1 MIQLGMI
8 GTSKIA
14 AQFADAVK
22 DSKAYEFAAI
32 YSRKEDTAKA
42 FCTEYPFKKIYTDLN
57 ELACDPEVDAVYI
70 ASPNSLHFSQALL
83 MLTHKKHVICEKPV
97 CVTIGECRQL
107 FHTSRENNVILLEA
121 MRPAFDPAFMAVREH
136 LHKLGTI
143 RRVSFSFCQY
153 SSRYDNFKKGIIAN
167 VFNPKMGGGALLD
180 IGIYPVYM
188 LAFLFGQPEYVRCMD
203 IRLNNGIDGMGE
215 ISAAYKNFIADI
227 SYSKITNSFVPSRIE
242 GENGYMTI
250 NKISEPTE
258 VIIHYNDK
266 HSETIYKSEPIN
278 NMIYEAKAFAHMVK
292 DHDAPEIYEK
302 TSMAAMSVIEAAKE
316 GGHSVSAE

>member
-1 MIQLGMI
+1 MT
-8 GTSKIA
+8 TSKKGLSPTYLI
-14 AQFADAVK
+14 
-22 DSKAYEFAAI
+22 
-32 YSRKEDTAKA
+32 RKWA
-42 FCTEYPFKKIYTDLN
+42 
-57 ELACDPEVDAVYI
+57 
-70 ASPNSLHFSQALL
+70 
-83 MLTHKKHVICEKPV
+83 
-97 CVTIGECRQL
+97 
-107 FHTSRENNVILLEA
+107 
-121 MRPAFDPAFMAVREH
+121 
-136 LHKLGTI
+136 
-143 RRVSFSFCQY
+143 
-153 SSRYDNFKKGIIAN
+153 
-167 VFNPKMGGGALLD
+167 GGALLD
-180 IGIYPVYM
+180 IGHLSGIY
-188 LAFLFGQPEYVRCMD
+188 AGILFGQPEYVRCMD

-316 GGHSVSAE
+316 GGPFRQR